1 MFKVRIKDTKL
12 AYGIGS
18 KFTNSLEQQHQV
30 VVQMS
35 KLKKITTVCKFTLI
49 MTLPEKYLGFFGHYC
64 FINPLSHQ

>member
-1 MFKVRIKDTKL
+1 MSKVRIKDTKL

-18 KFTNSLEQQHQV
+18 KFTNSLEQHQV

-35 KLKKITTVCKFTLI
+35 KLKKITSVCKFILI
-49 MTLPEKYLGFFGHYC
+49 MTLPGKYLGFFGHYC